1 MFVLRKPLK
10 DYVRRFL
17 SSQSVLPFSYG
28 EVGASREGVLPKGY
42 AVDRYRV
49 RLGEG
54 EEAYERA
61 IKALRE
67 WRPFDLEWV
76 CILLLKAPLEV
87 GTTVGV
93 LARHYGFWSLNS
105 A

>member
-1 MFVLRKPLK
+1 MK

-17 SSQSVLPFSYG
+17 SSQSVLQFSYG

-54 EEAYERA
+54 EKAYERA

-67 WRPFDLEWV
+67 RRPFDLEWGYASSRS
-76 CILLLKAPLEV
+76 KRPSR
-87 GTTVGV
+87 
-93 LARHYGFWSLNS
+93 LARRSAHSLVTTAS
-105 A
+105 GP